1 MATYIDIEQARIPSA
16 PTDTGIFY
24 PEEDGQPMAATDL
37 HRDIL
42 MQTIDT
48 LTEHYRSDSSVYV
61 SGDILMYYVQ
71 GFPEKVVS
79 PDVLVTIGIGKKR
92 RRTYKVW
99 EEEKVPD
106 FAMEFS
112 SENTYYNDLSAKMEL
127 YASLG
132 IRDYFLYDAEAKFL
146 RVPLMGFTLV
156 DAVYEAIPADE
167 RGGVRSP
174 SLNLDFHAREEDLG
188 IYNPVTGEWV
198 KSRGDAQSERADREA
213 AGRQEEAAARR
224 KAEARGQEE
233 AAARRKA
240 EAREQE
246 EAAARRKAEA
256 REQDEAAAR
265 RKAEAREQDEAAARR
280 KAEARE
286 QDEAAARRKTEAA
299 LEKADA
305 EILQLREEI
314 ERMQTRR

>member
-1 MATYIDIEQARIPSA
+1 
-16 PTDTGIFY
+16 
-24 PEEDGQPMAATDL
+24 MAATDL

-48 LTEHYRSDSSVYV
+48 LTEHFRADSSVYV
-61 SGDILMYYVQ
+61 SGDILMYYVK

-99 EEEKVPD
+99 EEDKVPD

-112 SENTYYNDLSAKMEL
+112 SENTYHNDLSAKMDL

-156 DAVYEAIPADE
+156 DAVYEAIPEDG
-167 RGGVRSP
+167 RGGVRSAA
-174 SLNLDFHAREEDLG
+174 LNLDFHAREEGLG
-188 IYNPVTGEWV
+188 IYNPVTGKWV

-224 KAEARGQEE
+224 KAEAAQQEEATGRQEE

-240 EAREQE
+240 EAGQQE

-256 REQDEAAAR
+256 GQREEAAAR
-265 RKAEAREQDEAAARR
+265 RKAEAGQREEATARRDEAAAR
-280 KAEARE
+280 
-286 QDEAAARRKTEAA
+286 QKTEAA

-305 EILQLREEI
+305 KILQLQEEI
-314 ERMQTRR
+314 ERMQSRR

>member
-1 MATYIDIEQARIPSA
+1 MATYIDIEQARILSV
-16 PTDTGIFY
+16 PTDTSIFY

-37 HRDIL
+37 HREIL
-42 MQTIDT
+42 TQTIDT

-61 SGDILMYYVQ
+61 SGDILMYYVK

-99 EEEKVPD
+99 EEGKVPD

-112 SENTYYNDLSAKMEL
+112 SENTYHNDLSVKKEL

-132 IRDYFLYDAEAKFL
+132 IRDYFLYDAETKFL

-156 DAVYEAIPADE
+156 DAVYEAIPEDA
-167 RGGVRSP
+167 RGGVRSTA
-174 SLNLDFHAREEDLG
+174 LNLDFHAREEGLG

-224 KAEARGQEE
+224 KAEAAQQEE
-233 AAARRKA
+233 AAGRQEEAAGRRKAEAREQAEAAARRKAEAAQQEEAVGRQEEAAGRRKA

-256 REQDEAAAR
+256 EV
-265 RKAEAREQDEAAARR
+265 
-280 KAEARE
+280 
-286 QDEAAARRKTEAA
+286 
-299 LEKADA
+299 
-305 EILQLREEI
+305 LQLREQV
-314 ERMQTRR
+314 ERLQTRR

>member
-1 MATYIDIEQARIPSA
+1 MATYMEQSRIHSA

-48 LTEHYRSDSSVYV
+48 LTEHFRADSSVYV
-61 SGDILMYYVQ
+61 SGDILMYYVK

-79 PDVLVTIGIGKKR
+79 PDVLVTVGIGKKR

-99 EEEKVPD
+99 EEGKVPD

-112 SENTYYNDLSAKMEL
+112 SENTYHNDLSVKKAL

-146 RVPLMGFTLV
+146 RAPLMGFTLV

-167 RGGVRSP
+167 RGGVRSTA
-174 SLNLDFHAREEDLG
+174 LNLDFHAREEDLG

-198 KSRGDAQSERADREA
+198 KSRGDAQSERADQEA
-213 AGRQEEAAARR
+213 AGRQEEAAARQEEAAARRRAEAAQRKTEAARQEEAAGRR
-224 KAEARGQEE
+224 KAEVGQQEE

-240 EAREQE
+240 EAAQRKTEAARQEEAAGRQE
-246 EAAARRKAEA
+246 EAAARK
-256 REQDEAAAR
+256 
-265 RKAEAREQDEAAARR
+265 
-280 KAEARE
+280 
-286 QDEAAARRKTEAA
+286 KTETA

-305 EILQLREEI
+305 EILQLREAI
-314 ERMQTRR
+314 ERLQTRR

>member
-1 MATYIDIEQARIPSA
+1 MATYMDIEQARISSA

-48 LTEHYRSDSSVYV
+48 LTEHFRADSSVYV
-61 SGDILMYYVQ
+61 SGDILMYYVK

-79 PDVLVTIGIGKKR
+79 PDVLVTVGIGKKR

-99 EEEKVPD
+99 EEGKVPD

-112 SENTYYNDLSAKMEL
+112 SENTYHNDLSVKKAL

-156 DAVYEAIPADE
+156 DAAYEAIPADE
-167 RGGVRSP
+167 RGGVRSTA
-174 SLNLDFHAREEDLG
+174 LNLDFHAREEDLG

-198 KSRGDAQSERADREA
+198 KSRGDAQSERADQEA

-224 KAEARGQEE
+224 RAEAAQRKAEAAQRKTEAAQRKTEAARQEEAAGRQEE
-233 AAARRKA
+233 AAARK
-240 EAREQE
+240 
-246 EAAARRKAEA
+246 
-256 REQDEAAAR
+256 
-265 RKAEAREQDEAAARR
+265 
-280 KAEARE
+280 
-286 QDEAAARRKTEAA
+286 KTETA

-305 EILQLREEI
+305 EILQLREAI
-314 ERMQTRR
+314 ERLQTRR

>member
-1 MATYIDIEQARIPSA
+1 
-16 PTDTGIFY
+16 
-24 PEEDGQPMAATDL
+24 MAATDL

-42 MQTIDT
+42 MQTIDA
-48 LTEHYRSDSSVYV
+48 LTEHFRADSSVYV
-61 SGDILMYYVQ
+61 SGDILMYYMK

-99 EEEKVPD
+99 EAGKVPD

-112 SENTYYNDLSAKMEL
+112 SENTYHNDLSAKMDL

-156 DAVYEAIPADE
+156 DAAYEAIPEDG
-167 RGGVRSP
+167 RGGVRSTA
-174 SLNLDFHAREEDLG
+174 LNLDFHARDEDLG

-198 KSRGDAQSERADREA
+198 KSRGDAQSERADQEA

-224 KAEARGQEE
+224 KAEAAQRKTETARQEEAAGRRKAEAAQRKTEAARQEEAAGRRKAEAAQRKTEAAQRKTEAAQRKTEAARQEEAAGRQEE
-233 AAARRKA
+233 AAARK
-240 EAREQE
+240 
-246 EAAARRKAEA
+246 
-256 REQDEAAAR
+256 
-265 RKAEAREQDEAAARR
+265 
-280 KAEARE
+280 
-286 QDEAAARRKTEAA
+286 KTEAA
-299 LEKADA
+299 LC
-305 EILQLREEI
+305 
-314 ERMQTRR
+314 

>member
-1 MATYIDIEQARIPSA
+1 M
-16 PTDTGIFY
+16 
-24 PEEDGQPMAATDL
+24 
-37 HRDIL
+37 
-42 MQTIDT
+42 
-48 LTEHYRSDSSVYV
+48 TEHYRSDSSVYV
-61 SGDILMYYVQ
+61 SGDILMYYVK

-99 EEEKVPD
+99 EAGKVPD

-156 DAVYEAIPADE
+156 DAVYEAIPEDA

-198 KSRGDAQSERADREA
+198 KSRGDAQSERADQEA
-213 AGRQEEAAARR
+213 AGR
-224 KAEARGQEE
+224 QEE

-256 REQDEAAAR
+256 REQEEAAARKTTEAARQEEAAAR
-265 RKAEAREQDEAAARR
+265 RKAEAREQEEAAARR

-286 QDEAAARRKTEAA
+286 QEEAAGRRKAEAREQEEAAARRKAEA
-299 LEKADA
+299 EV
-305 EILQLREEI
+305 LQLREQV
-314 ERMQTRR
+314 ERLQTRR